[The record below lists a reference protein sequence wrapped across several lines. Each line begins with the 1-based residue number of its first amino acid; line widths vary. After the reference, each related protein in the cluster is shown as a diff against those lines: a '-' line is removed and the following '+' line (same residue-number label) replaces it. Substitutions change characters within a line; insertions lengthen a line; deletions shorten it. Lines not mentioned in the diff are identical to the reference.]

1 MTNKTRQTRQITI
14 ETHSVTIIRT
24 NGKPLSA
31 FCERCQTNVTTFA
44 PEQIAAFLRLTE
56 AEVFRRVETGELHL
70 IEMRRGGA
78 LVCGGSS
85 GAARINNF
93 LKLRGEK

>member
-31 FCERCQTNVTTFA
+31 FCEHCQQNVTVFA
-44 PEQIAAFLRLTE
+44 PEQIAAFFRLTL
-56 AEVFRRVETGELHL
+56 AEVCRRVEKGKLHFVGT
-70 IEMRRGGA
+70 RRGVA
-78 LVCGGSS
+78 LICGSS
-85 GAARINNF
+85 LNNS
-93 LKLRGEK
+93 EDNSE